1 MAPNTGRP
9 HRGGRDVI
17 ARCSVPLER
26 DSCSGVKYRRSE
38 GSTPMPWIIAL
49 LAVIVI
55 AVVVWV
61 WWFWGFGSGSGG
73 GRDHHK

>member
-1 MAPNTGRP
+1 
-9 HRGGRDVI
+9 
-17 ARCSVPLER
+17 
-26 DSCSGVKYRRSE
+26 
-38 GSTPMPWIIAL
+38 MPWIIAL

-73 GRDHHK
+73 GRDSSQMRNAYPDVIRSGSPR

>member
-9 HRGGRDVI
+9 HRGGRDAI
-17 ARCSVPLER
+17 ACGSVPLLR

-38 GSTPMPWIIAL
+38 GTPMPWIIAL

-73 GRDHHK
+73 GGHHHK

>member
-1 MAPNTGRP
+1 VDAPQLHAAPCRY
-9 HRGGRDVI
+9 
-17 ARCSVPLER
+17 SVTHP
-26 DSCSGVKYRRSE
+26 GVKYRRSE
-38 GSTPMPWIIAL
+38 GSTSTPWIIAL

-73 GRDHHK
+73 GRHHHK